1 VVMFDP
7 ASFVNQKVAWL
18 KEAIGRER
26 ALAAVS
32 GGVDSMVTAVLG
44 HRAVGERLKVVFLN
58 TGFMREGE
66 GEAVSKTL
74 EKLGIRVERR
84 EVEGEFF
91 SALRGKT
98 DPEEKRKAFRET
110 FYSCLSRVA
119 GELGVKVLL
128 QGTIAADVVETRGGV
143 KTQHNVLEQVG
154 IDPMVRYGYRVLE
167 PLKDLYKPQ
176 VREVARF
183 LGLPPEVSERRPF
196 PGPGLSVRVL
206 GEVTPERVELVRK
219 ATRIVEEE
227 TRDQPCFQAF
237 AVLLSDRATGVSEKG
252 ERRYGA
258 ILVVRVVASEDAMRA
273 EPLPLPWDLLR
284 RLTHRLTSEVPGVS
298 RVLYDLTPKPPATIE
313 FE

>member
-1 VVMFDP
+1 MFDP
-7 ASFVNQKVAWL
+7 AAFVNRTLPWLRREIGEEKV
-18 KEAIGRER
+18 
-26 ALAAVS
+26 LAAVS

-66 GEAVSKTL
+66 GERVERVLAGM
-74 EKLGIRVERR
+74 GIRMERR
-84 EVEGEFF
+84 EVEEEFF
-91 SALRGKT
+91 LALKGKT
-98 DPEEKRKAFRET
+98 DPEEKRKAFREA
-110 FYSCLSRVA
+110 FYSCFSKIA
-119 GELGVKVLL
+119 KELGIRVIL
-128 QGTIAADVVETRGGV
+128 QGTIAADVVETKGGV
-143 KTQHNVLEQVG
+143 KTQHNVLEQIG
-154 IDPMVRYGYRVLE
+154 INPLERYGYRVLE

-206 GEVTPERVELVRK
+206 GEVTRERIELVRK

-227 TRDQPCFQAF
+227 TEGYPCFQAF
-237 AVLLSDRATGVSEKG
+237 AVLLSDRATGVSERG
-252 ERRYGA
+252 ERKYGN
-258 ILVVRVVASEDAMRA
+258 IVVVRVVISEDAMRA
-273 EPLPLPWDLLR
+273 EPLELPWGVL
-284 RLTHRLTSEVPGVS
+284 HRLSSRITREVPGVC